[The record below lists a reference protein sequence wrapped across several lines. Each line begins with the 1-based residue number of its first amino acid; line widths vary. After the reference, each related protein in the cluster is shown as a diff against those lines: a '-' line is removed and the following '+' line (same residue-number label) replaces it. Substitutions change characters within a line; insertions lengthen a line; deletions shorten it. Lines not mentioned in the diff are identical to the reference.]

1 MKLQLFFVL
10 LSGFVFGQNYKSL
23 DSLQFEKV
31 KEEFVATTGKNLTFD
46 KKGQEQGYQY
56 IKYKTENETFA
67 ILYSTFQEGENK
79 VLEIKGV
86 KKWSIKSISG
96 KFLTLFPIWKKYADP
111 NAIVSEIVGKDEVK
125 KKGEL
130 VDWKFSNY
138 LEGDDFWGINITKRD
153 PVQKFDYIQISFKK
167 TKKGYEFNNPLKPE
181 IEEQIKKDF
190 ANDKEGNY
198 TVFYDVFSLDGVPKT
213 IKLKSRLNR

>member
-1 MKLQLFFVL
+1 MKRTILFL
-10 LSGFVFGQNYKSL
+10 LLISGFVFGQNYKSL

-31 KEEFVATTGKNLTFD
+31 KEEFVETTGKNLTFD

-56 IKYKTENETFA
+56 IKYKAENETFA
-67 ILYSTFQEGENK
+67 ILYSVIE
-79 VLEIKGV
+79 

-111 NAIVSEIVGKDEVK
+111 NAIASEIAEKNEVK

-138 LEGDDFWGINITKRD
+138 LEGDDFWVINITQRD

-167 TKKGYEFNNPLKPE
+167 TKKGYEFNSTLKPE

-198 TVFYDVFSLDGVPKT
+198 TAFYDVFSLDGVPKT